1 MQDIDLP
8 ELQPKKAFINGALD
22 KEIRLSFAK
31 RIRETLPQPYH
42 PLISASKE
50 KDIPDFK
57 FANDQIPFAPEG
69 REVLK
74 MIKAKAPDE
83 EIQRVLDAV
92 QEQARS
98 HGIEDPLVSSTDVYM
113 TAILSIGSKSLS
125 HVLSTIDRCKERLLA
140 VGAASEVARRQ
151 IITSVVEFWADH
163 PGTAVNIIDKLLNYS
178 IVTPMSVIQWAL
190 VDHVDRGRALAV
202 VHIYEL
208 IAITMFKVTNRVH
221 QLLEHRNDIRVPFE
235 QRKQIDEALPQERQG
250 MRDLFAAIEDAVS
263 GIASGA
269 QDEMMER
276 YEGDEAEIGIVKAW
290 GERWAR
296 VWRRKAAAEEAI
308 AGEAVVEELVEPP
321 EPIVEDAPAA
331 AADAQD
337 VEDMDRIE

>member
-1 MQDIDLP
+1 M
-8 ELQPKKAFINGALD
+8 
-22 KEIRLSFAK
+22 SFAK

-57 FANDQIPFAPEG
+57 FGNDQVPFAPEG

-74 MIKAKAPDE
+74 MIKSKAADE
-83 EIQRVLDAV
+83 DLQRVLDSV
-92 QEQARS
+92 QEQAQA
-98 HGIEDPLVSSTDVYM
+98 HGIEDPLVSTTDIYM

-140 VGAASEVARRQ
+140 VGAQSEAARRQ

-178 IVTPMSVIQWAL
+178 IITPMSVIQWAL
-190 VDHVDRGRALAV
+190 VDHIDRGRALAL
-202 VHIYEL
+202 VHVYEL
-208 IAITMFKVTNRVH
+208 ISITMFKVTNRVH
-221 QLLEHRNDIRVPFE
+221 QLLEHRNDVRLPFE
-235 QRKQIDEALPQERQG
+235 QRKQIDEALPRERQG
-250 MRDLFAAIEDAVS
+250 MRDLFAAIEDAVA

-269 QDEMMER
+269 QDEMVER
-276 YEGDEAEIGIVKAW
+276 YEGDETEMAVIQAW

-296 VWRRKAAAEEAI
+296 VWRRKAAVEEASV
-308 AGEAVVEELVEPP
+308 GEAVVEELIEPP
-321 EPIVEDAPAA
+321 EPILEDAPPVAA
-331 AADAQD
+331 EA
-337 VEDMDRIE
+337 VEEDMDRIE